1 MKDFLFLNCTLL
13 NNFVYYEHTFF
24 LKTEDKN
31 ESFKSS
37 QALEEYLIT
46 WKFFMKKKS
55 DNITVYRVWY

>member
-46 WKFFMKKKS
+46 WKFFMKK
-55 DNITVYRVWY
+55 IR